1 MPSNKSQINKLN
13 DVDGFIIGID
23 NFSWY
28 VPLTVKIDEL
38 EELVSEIKKKEKKIF
53 ISLNKLMYN
62 EDIPLLKE
70 YLLVI
75 DKLNVD
81 GIMFDDL
88 AIYRLSKSMALK
100 TPLIWFSAHLF
111 TNYRTANY
119 WSKKGVK
126 GGVLSLEMPIDHI
139 ETISDNTDMKLMM
152 YGYGYLPMFVSSR
165 SLISSYFKYLGKE
178 KEQKLYHMYEES
190 HDSSYP
196 TYEMNEGSII
206 LSSEILNII
215 NELPLL
221 DKRVEYII
229 LSGLNIPDDSFI
241 NICGYYIEALNNINN
256 KSKLNE
262 LNNLVTAHSP
272 ARTDKGFL
280 YKETIYRVKN
290 DGER

>member
-1 MPSNKSQINKLN
+1 MPSNKSQLDNINN
-13 DVDGFIIGID
+13 VEGFIIGID

-28 VPLTVKIDEL
+28 IPLTVKINEL
-38 EELVSEIKKKEKKIF
+38 EELVSKIKKKEKKIF

-88 AIYRLSKSMALK
+88 AIYHLSKSMNLK
-100 TPLIWFSAHLF
+100 IPLIWFSTHLF
-111 TNYRTANY
+111 TNYSTANY
-119 WSKKGVK
+119 WYKKGIEY
-126 GGVLSLEMPIDHI
+126 GVLSLEIPIDHI
-139 ETISDNTDMKLMM
+139 QIISDNTDMLLMM
-152 YGYGYLPMFVSSR
+152 YGYGYLPMFVSNR
-165 SLISSYFKYLGKE
+165 SLISSYFKYISKGKNE
-178 KEQKLYHMYEES
+178 DLYHMYEES
-190 HDSSYP
+190 HNSSYP
-196 TYEMNEGSII
+196 TYEMNEGSVI

-221 DKRVEYII
+221 DKRIEYII
-229 LSGLNIPDDSFI
+229 LSGLNIPNDSFI
-241 NICGYYIEALNNINN
+241 SICDFYIDALNNIDN
-256 KSKLNE
+256 KGKLNE
-262 LNNLVTAHSP
+262 LNNIVTANSP